1 MKMSKKLSFLLVFVL
16 ALSLCSCSAP
26 NDYGL
31 SFTPDDS
38 GRSIIYFDEMERA
51 IIVEGGIMTIEIDG
65 ETKLLEVALTDG
77 DVLISEILLV
87 AREDVEDEDIEIT
100 EYPDGSVE
108 YHYDTFDLVVLNTY
122 NGKRDICFIPKELSY
137 YDMIN

>member
-1 MKMSKKLSFLLVFVL
+1 MFKKTIVILLVAFSL
-16 ALSLCSCSAP
+16 FLCSCSGA

-31 SFTPDDS
+31 SFTADDS

-51 IIVEGGIMTIEIDG
+51 IIVEGGIMTVEIDG
-65 ETKLLEVALTDG
+65 ETELLEVALTDG
-77 DVLISEILLV
+77 DILMADILAI
-87 AREDVEDEDIEIT
+87 AREDVEDGDIELT
-100 EYPDGSVE
+100 EYPDGSLE